1 MTLARVC
8 VYCGSSDKISQR
20 YKNAARRM
28 GEVIAQQGM
37 TIVYGA
43 GNSGM
48 MGAVADG
55 AVSKRGNVWG
65 IMPKVFD
72 YPQRTHGGLARFEV
86 VETMHERKARMADL
100 ADAFIALP
108 GGFGT
113 FEELFE
119 IITWAQI
126 GLHQKPIGILNVDGY
141 YDPLLAMAEKSAA
154 QGFVY
159 VDNRKLFVCKDEP
172 EALVQALIDFPSP
185 DHPEAL
191 EKHKH

>member
-1 MTLARVC
+1 
-8 VYCGSSDKISQR
+8 
-20 YKNAARRM
+20 M